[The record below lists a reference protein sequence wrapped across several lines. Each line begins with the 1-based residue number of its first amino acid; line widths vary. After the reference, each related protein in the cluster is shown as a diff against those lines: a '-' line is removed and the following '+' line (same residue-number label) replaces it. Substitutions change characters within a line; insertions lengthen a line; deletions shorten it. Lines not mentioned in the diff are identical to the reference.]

1 MKKIKSSGFSLIEL
15 LIVVVIIG
23 LLAAIALPSYSAYVI
38 RANRA
43 DAKDMLTN
51 VMFEMERF
59 ATRNRTYTLDMTALG
74 FGADPVESA
83 EGLYTIDATECSN
96 GSVATCIILTAT
108 PAAGGPQ
115 VGDGNLTLDTRGQ
128 RSDNWE

>member
-1 MKKIKSSGFSLIEL
+1 MKNIKSNGFTLVEV
-15 LIVVVIIG
+15 LIVVAIIG
-23 LLAAIALPSYSAYVI
+23 VLAAVALPSYSAYVI
-38 RANRA
+38 RGNRA

-59 ATRNRTYTLDMTALG
+59 ATRNRSYTLDMTDLG
-74 FGADPVESA
+74 FGADPAVSPEA
-83 EGLYTIDATECSN
+83 FYTIDATECTN